1 MALAE
6 QIADGLLDAIIE
18 GKVPPQ
24 TALPTELEL
33 AGSFGVSRLTI
44 REAIRIL
51 RAQNIVRIERGRG
64 TSVNPPEAWT
74 SLEAIGRASSGTLG
88 AGAHV
93 GERLLEARRMIEI
106 GAAQLAALRRSADD
120 LVALDGHVSGMRAAA
135 AEGDVDTFVAEDIAF
150 HDVIMRASGNLFI
163 RALFS
168 TFGPL
173 LIETRRQTSAVPA
186 IQYNAIEHH
195 NEILHSIR
203 KADDDLARVAM
214 ERHMNQTQR
223 DLRQHVLGTAVAD
236 SEVPTDG

>member
-1 MALAE
+1 
-6 QIADGLLDAIIE
+6 
-18 GKVPPQ
+18 
-24 TALPTELEL
+24 
-33 AGSFGVSRLTI
+33 
-44 REAIRIL
+44 
-51 RAQNIVRIERGRG
+51 
-64 TSVNPPEAWT
+64 
-74 SLEAIGRASSGTLG
+74 
-88 AGAHV
+88 
-93 GERLLEARRMIEI
+93 MIEI

-195 NEILHSIR
+195 NESSIR
-203 KADDDLARVAM
+203 SAR
-214 ERHMNQTQR
+214 QTTISPASR
-223 DLRQHVLGTAVAD
+223 WSVI
-236 SEVPTDG
+236 